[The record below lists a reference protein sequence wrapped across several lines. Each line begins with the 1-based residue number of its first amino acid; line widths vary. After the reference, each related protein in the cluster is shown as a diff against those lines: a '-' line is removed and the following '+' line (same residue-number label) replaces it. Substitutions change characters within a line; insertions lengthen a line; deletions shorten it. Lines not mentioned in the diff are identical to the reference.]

1 MAANESVTK
10 RIFPVLGMSCASCA
24 ARVGRTLG
32 EQPGVRSA
40 AVNYAAATVAV
51 EYDAAATAPE
61 RLRQAVRDAGYDLV
75 VDLTDAAG
83 KAASEHDAR
92 YRALKR
98 RVAAALAL
106 AVPLLVVGMLFMHRT
121 WSSWVTWLLATP
133 LVFWLGSGFFTGA
146 WRQLRHRS
154 ANMDTLVALS
164 TGIAYLF
171 SLFNLF
177 FPSFWTAR
185 GIAPHVYFEASG
197 VVVAF
202 VLLGRLLEERAKGGT
217 MEAIRKLAGLR
228 PATVLRI
235 GADGTQCEVPVGDV
249 RPGDLL
255 AVRPGGRIAVDGVV
269 AEGASYVDESMLSG
283 EPVPVAKGP
292 SDRVFAGTVN
302 QRGTFR
308 YRAVEVGEGTML
320 AQIIRLVQDAQG
332 SKAPVQRL
340 VDRIAAVFVPVIILL
355 AVASFLLWL
364 VFDPAEGFVRGLL
377 ALVTVLVVACPCAL
391 GLATPTAIMV
401 GIGKGAGL
409 GILVRDAETLE
420 TACRVD
426 TVVLDKTGTLTEG
439 RPAVTDLA
447 WTAGGEAAAGRFLA
461 LERASEHPLA
471 AAVVQSLT
479 AQGVPA
485 AGTPDGFENIP
496 GRGVAGRFGET
507 LCLAGSRRLL
517 AERGVAVDEALER
530 QAERWAARARSL
542 VWFAEAGR
550 ALAVAAVADR
560 LREGSREAVAALQA
574 RGIGVWMLTGDQEAS
589 AAAVAREA
597 GIKRYRAGVL
607 PSGKA
612 AFVEELQRA
621 GHVVAMAGDGIND
634 SAALARA
641 DLGIAMGS
649 GSDIAIEAARMTVLS
664 PDLRKIPEAIRLS
677 RLTVRTV
684 RENLFWA
691 FIYNLIG
698 VPVAAGLFYPL
709 WGFQLDP
716 MIAGAAMAMSSVSVV
731 ANSLRLK
738 RRKIG
743 QPQKRHTMEKRFRV
757 EGMMCDHCRAH
768 VEKALNSV
776 AGVSASV
783 TLSPPVAAVVFAGD
797 TVPVETL
804 QRAVDELAGDYRLT
818 EL

>member
-1 MAANESVTK
+1 M
-10 RIFPVLGMSCASCA
+10 
-24 ARVGRTLG
+24 
-32 EQPGVRSA
+32 
-40 AVNYAAATVAV
+40 
-51 EYDAAATAPE
+51 
-61 RLRQAVRDAGYDLV
+61 
-75 VDLTDAAG
+75 
-83 KAASEHDAR
+83 
-92 YRALKR
+92 
-98 RVAAALAL
+98 
-106 AVPLLVVGMLFMHRT
+106 
-121 WSSWVTWLLATP
+121 
-133 LVFWLGSGFFTGA
+133 
-146 WRQLRHRS
+146 
-154 ANMDTLVALS
+154 
-164 TGIAYLF
+164 
-171 SLFNLF
+171 
-177 FPSFWTAR
+177 
-185 GIAPHVYFEASG
+185 
-197 VVVAF
+197 
-202 VLLGRLLEERAKGGT
+202 
-217 MEAIRKLAGLR
+217 
-228 PATVLRI
+228 
-235 GADGTQCEVPVGDV
+235 
-249 RPGDLL
+249 
-255 AVRPGGRIAVDGVV
+255 
-269 AEGASYVDESMLSG
+269 
-283 EPVPVAKGP
+283 
-292 SDRVFAGTVN
+292 
-302 QRGTFR
+302 
-308 YRAVEVGEGTML
+308 
-320 AQIIRLVQDAQG
+320 
-332 SKAPVQRL
+332 
-340 VDRIAAVFVPVIILL
+340 
-355 AVASFLLWL
+355 
-364 VFDPAEGFVRGLL
+364 
-377 ALVTVLVVACPCAL
+377 
-391 GLATPTAIMV
+391 
-401 GIGKGAGL
+401 
-409 GILVRDAETLE
+409 
-420 TACRVD
+420 
-426 TVVLDKTGTLTEG
+426 
-439 RPAVTDLA
+439 
-447 WTAGGEAAAGRFLA
+447 
-461 LERASEHPLA
+461 
-471 AAVVQSLT
+471 
-479 AQGVPA
+479 
-485 AGTPDGFENIP
+485 
-496 GRGVAGRFGET
+496 
-507 LCLAGSRRLL
+507 
-517 AERGVAVDEALER
+517 DEALER
-530 QAERWAARARSL
+530 QADRWAARARSL

-597 GIKRYRAGVL
+597 GIERYRAGVL

>member
-1 MAANESVTK
+1 M
-10 RIFPVLGMSCASCA
+10 
-24 ARVGRTLG
+24 
-32 EQPGVRSA
+32 
-40 AVNYAAATVAV
+40 
-51 EYDAAATAPE
+51 
-61 RLRQAVRDAGYDLV
+61 
-75 VDLTDAAG
+75 
-83 KAASEHDAR
+83 
-92 YRALKR
+92 
-98 RVAAALAL
+98 
-106 AVPLLVVGMLFMHRT
+106 
-121 WSSWVTWLLATP
+121 
-133 LVFWLGSGFFTGA
+133 
-146 WRQLRHRS
+146 
-154 ANMDTLVALS
+154 
-164 TGIAYLF
+164 
-171 SLFNLF
+171 
-177 FPSFWTAR
+177 
-185 GIAPHVYFEASG
+185 
-197 VVVAF
+197 
-202 VLLGRLLEERAKGGT
+202 
-217 MEAIRKLAGLR
+217 
-228 PATVLRI
+228 LRI

-479 AQGVPA
+479 LQGVSA

-530 QAERWAARARSL
+530 QADRWAARARSL

-597 GIKRYRAGVL
+597 GIGHYRAGVL
-607 PSGKA
+607 PGGKA

-664 PDLRKIPEAIRLS
+664 PDLRKIPEAIRLAADRADRSGESLLGLHLQPDRRTGGRRALLSALGIPAGPDDRRSGHGDEQRERRRQQPAAQTPQDRTTPKTTYYGKTISSGGHDVRPLPRACREGIEFRGGRFGFGDARAARRRRRLRRRYRS
-677 RLTVRTV
+677 R
-684 RENLFWA
+684 
-691 FIYNLIG
+691 G
-698 VPVAAGLFYPL
+698 DVAAGRGRAGRRLPPDRALIRRLLCGEHSREKPGRTGLRQSGPPLFRRFAPAVL
-709 WGFQLDP
+709 PCRGRAAADP
-716 MIAGAAMAMSSVSVV
+716 S
-731 ANSLRLK
+731 
-738 RRKIG
+738 
-743 QPQKRHTMEKRFRV
+743 FR
-757 EGMMCDHCRAH
+757 G
-768 VEKALNSV
+768 
-776 AGVSASV
+776 
-783 TLSPPVAAVVFAGD
+783 T
-797 TVPVETL
+797 
-804 QRAVDELAGDYRLT
+804 
-818 EL
+818 

>member
-1 MAANESVTK
+1 MEKSKIITNT
-10 RIFPVLGMSCASCA
+10 FPVAGMSCASCA
-24 ARVGRTLG
+24 VRVDKALNGL
-32 EQPGVRSA
+32 PGVESA
-40 AVNYAAATVAV
+40 HVNYAS
-51 EYDAAATAPE
+51 ATARVDYRSGECSPGTLK
-61 RLRQAVRDAGYDLV
+61 RAVQAAGYDL
-75 VDLTDAAG
+75 LTDAEGPAEDE
-83 KAASEHDAR
+83 AAHVRAAH

-98 RVAAALAL
+98 RTLWAAGLCLPIVAG
-106 AVPLLVVGMLFMHRT
+106 GMLFMDAPAVKYAV
-121 WSSWVTWLLATP
+121 WALSTP
-133 LVFWLGSGFFTGA
+133 VVFGLGREFFVNA
-146 WRQLRHRS
+146 WKQLRHGA
-154 ANMDTLVALS
+154 ANMDTLVAVS

-177 FPSFWTAR
+177 FPEFWLSR
-185 GIAPHVYFEASG
+185 GIEPHVYFESAA
-197 VVVAF
+197 VIVAF
-202 VLLGRLLEERAKGGT
+202 ILLGRLLEERAKRGT
-217 MEAIRKLAGLR
+217 TTAIAKLMGLQ
-228 PATVLRI
+228 PKTVTVITPSGERS
-235 GADGTQCEVPVGDV
+235 VPVAEL
-249 RPGDLL
+249 RAGDLV
-255 AVRPGGRIAVDGVV
+255 AVHPGERIAVDGTV

-283 EPVPVAKGP
+283 EPLPVCKQEGAA
-292 SDRVFAGTVN
+292 VFAGTMN
-302 QRGTFR
+302 GNGAFR
-308 YRAVEVGEGTML
+308 FRADRVGQDTVL
-320 AQIIRLVQDAQG
+320 ARIIRMVRDAQG

-439 RPAVTDLA
+439 RPVVTDLA
-447 WTAGGEAAAGRFLA
+447 WTAGGEAAAGHFLA

-479 AQGVPA
+479 LQGVPA
-485 AGTPDGFENIP
+485 TGTPDGFENIL

-530 QAERWAARARSL
+530 QADRWAARARSL

-597 GIKRYRAGVL
+597 GIERYRAGVL
-607 PSGKA
+607 PGGKA

-641 DLGIAMGS
+641 NLGIAMGS